1 MIKII
6 SGVYGHY
13 VTDPK
18 SGKSRVVARDR
29 RSEPFELEPEQE
41 ARLVSQGVARY
52 VNKVEIDAAPI
63 GFDEQPPDP
72 NELPEGV
79 VGIPEYSEDMTVK
92 ELRDIGK
99 LCGLTFKVGMTK
111 KEMVDALD
119 AEIEGKMVDYDEVVN
134 GESDDEDAPSFDA
147 AEAVQ

>member
-1 MIKII
+1 MIQII
-6 SGVYGHY
+6 RGVYGHY
-13 VTDPK
+13 IKDPET
-18 SGKSRVVARDR
+18 GKTRVVARDS
-29 RSEPFELEPEQE
+29 RSEPIELTAEQE

-52 VNKVEIDAAPI
+52 VDMVETGEATI
-63 GFDEQPPDP
+63 GFDERPPALP
-72 NELPEGV
+72 ELPDGV
-79 VGIPEYSEDMTVK
+79 TAIPEYSEDMTVK

-119 AEIEGKMVDYDEVVN
+119 AHIEANMVEGELGAPGDEL
-134 GESDDEDAPSFDA
+134 APSFDA